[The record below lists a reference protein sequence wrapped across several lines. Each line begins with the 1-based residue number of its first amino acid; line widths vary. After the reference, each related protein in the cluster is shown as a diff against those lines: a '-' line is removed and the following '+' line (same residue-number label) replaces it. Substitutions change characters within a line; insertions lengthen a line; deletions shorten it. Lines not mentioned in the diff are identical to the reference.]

1 MKPETKTETTREK
14 LARLQKLHADIT
26 RLQQDEADLAADLAT
41 SAERGVRTAMAR
53 ILGVSL
59 EALRQRYGAV
69 KSVADYT
76 P

>member
-1 MKPETKTETTREK
+1 MDEELREDLQLLDEIHQEIAK
-14 LARLQKLHADIT
+14 LQE
-26 RLQQDEADLAADLAT
+26 QENELAAKLGA
-41 SAERGVRTAMAR
+41 SNARGVRTAMAR

-69 KSVADYT
+69 KSVADYA

>member
-1 MKPETKTETTREK
+1 MQPEAKSETTREK
-14 LARLQKLHADIT
+14 LARLQKLHEEIAEKQ
-26 RLQQDEADLAADLAT
+26 REENRLAADLAT

-69 KSVADYT
+69 KSVADYA